1 MCLHVGAANHNL
13 YVCFKVCGLNLKIC
27 TTALSKTQ
35 LSASNDVTKTVPLS
49 GSLISKLSEVAHR
62 LNSALDCI
70 QRVTKPHGSSSITK
84 TLSWTR
90 LYQVHLL
97 LYLMCQDCHVSPI
110 KYHLSHATVPC
121 HLSSVTRHLSPDN
134 CHLSPVTCLAY
145 VLSNVS

>member
-110 KYHLSHATVPC
+110 KCHLSHATGP
-121 HLSSVTRHLSPDN
+121 LSPVI
-134 CHLSPVTCLAY
+134 CHQAPVTGQLSPVTCHLPC
-145 VLSNVS
+145 LRSKQC